1 MAQPTE
7 IDEREKSRRGNVL
20 AAFALALTDKINAA
34 MRGVSSRSE
43 SSLAALV
50 QIKFNAGISIDQLRA
65 ILSLSHSSCVRVVE
79 HLVVEN
85 LVARTRSDIDSRF
98 AVLTLTE
105 RGEEEADRLLAARA
119 DICGRLMQATD
130 VEDGVLAFIEK
141 AMPAIVSAGA
151 DQDVV
156 CRFCDMDIC
165 TQDRCP
171 VNACT
176 EAPSPA

>member
-1 MAQPTE
+1 MSHRTE
-7 IDEREKSRRGNVL
+7 ADEAEKNRRGNVL

-34 MRGVSSRSE
+34 MRGVGSRSE
-43 SSLAALV
+43 SSIAALV

-79 HLVVEN
+79 NLVVDG
-85 LVARTRSDIDSRF
+85 LVARARSDTDSRF

-105 RGEEEADRLLAARA
+105 RGGAEADRLLAARA
-119 DICGRLMQATD
+119 EICARLIGATD
-130 VEDGVLAFIEK
+130 GAEDVLVFIEK
-141 AMPAIVSAGA
+141 AMPAVVSAGS

-165 TQDRCP
+165 PQDRCP

-176 EAPSPA
+176 DAPSPA